1 MNWKQFFEIMIIDE
15 EAAKAKYNKALEVTD
30 DAEVREVLERLR
42 DEEQFHIDY
51 LEENWSR
58 LAKKLDV

>member
-58 LAKKLDV
+58 LAKKLDL

>member
-15 EAAKAKYNKALEVTD
+15 EAAKDKYNKALEVTD

-58 LAKKLDV
+58 LAKKLDL